1 MTRLKFFAL
10 TALGY
15 LLALAALGLFASVGV
30 VVLGL
35 LVCVGLVLGA
45 IGLAASLTD
54 TKRRQN
60 AA

>member
-45 IGLAASLTD
+45 IGLATSLTD